1 MIYVRKGT
9 PNFMESLKLK
19 TKLLYLLLSVALGLL
34 IVGFVGY
41 FNLLSM
47 KKHVDTLYFG
57 SLLPV
62 NELSSITN
70 AYHHELEANIYR
82 WNNGLINNEEL
93 SQSIT
98 LGLAHVDQ
106 MWATYVSHHKRP
118 EELPYVDYTSS
129 QIEIIKRYFT
139 EIRSLA
145 AQQTRRNAV
154 SLNTLNDNVTSIH
167 TIITQLISYEL
178 AAAKQER
185 AALLIHHENSLIQL
199 LVMLGAILLG
209 VMTFAWRIFKQI
221 ELQQQQLL
229 ASAQALKHL
238 NLKLEHAS
246 YTDTLTGLF
255 NRRYF
260 NLVYERE
267 SKRALRAS
275 KSISFMM
282 IDIDFFK
289 QYNDTYGHLQGDVA
303 LQNVARVLKT
313 SLQRPGDFAFRLGG
327 EEFGIVLSDTD
338 CATARKMAEVLR
350 YNVESLGMEHKG
362 NKKMGVVTISI
373 GAVCITPTESMGDE
387 ALLHT
392 ADTNLYAAKERGRN
406 QVVFSTTL

>member
-1 MIYVRKGT
+1 
-9 PNFMESLKLK
+9 MESLKLK

-47 KKHVDTLYFG
+47 KKNVDTLYFG
-57 SLLPV
+57 SLLPI
-62 NELSSITN
+62 NELSSITT
-70 AYHHELEANIYR
+70 AYHHDLEANVYR
-82 WNNGLINNEEL
+82 WNNSLISHEEL

-106 MWATYVSHHKRP
+106 LWASYTSHHKRP
-118 EELPYVDYTSS
+118 EELPYVDYTAS
-129 QIEIIKRYFT
+129 QIEMMKRYFIA
-139 EIRSLA
+139 IRSLSD
-145 AQQTRRNAV
+145 QQTRRNAF
-154 SLNTLNDNVTSIH
+154 SLNTLNDNINSIH
-167 TIITQLISYEL
+167 GIITQLISYEL

-185 AALLIHHENSLIQL
+185 AVLLIHYENSLIQL
-199 LVMLGAILLG
+199 LVMLGAILIG
-209 VMTFAWRIFKQI
+209 VIGFAWRIFKQI

-267 SKRALRAS
+267 TKRALRAS

-289 QYNDTYGHLQGDVA
+289 QYNDTYGHLQGDIA
-303 LQNVARVLKT
+303 LQSVARVLKT

-327 EEFGIVLSDTD
+327 EEFGILLSDTD

-362 NKKMGVVTISI
+362 NKKMGIVTISI
-373 GAVCITPTESMGDE
+373 GGVCITPTEGMGDE
-387 ALLHT
+387 ALLHS